1 MAIFSSFF
9 DGNTA
14 VKNLFTSMLYL
25 SNFPNQTKF
34 LPVRGKFSSQKMS
47 YFLLSGLNRPST
59 LTEINEKSAIP
70 IALIFELS
78 PFFAAG
84 SVA

>member
-1 MAIFSSFF
+1 M
-9 DGNTA
+9 
-14 VKNLFTSMLYL
+14 
-25 SNFPNQTKF
+25 
-34 LPVRGKFSSQKMS
+34 RGKFSSQKMS

-70 IALIFELS
+70 VALIFELS

-84 SVA
+84 GVA

>member
-1 MAIFSSFF
+1 M
-9 DGNTA
+9 
-14 VKNLFTSMLYL
+14 
-25 SNFPNQTKF
+25 
-34 LPVRGKFSSQKMS
+34 RGKFSSQKMS

-70 IALIFELS
+70 IIPIALIFELS

-84 SVA
+84 GVA